1 MFWGSSPWRW
11 CSRLW
16 SSGRPRPLAP
26 RGPPQLRRPPRLSR
40 PGGGPARP
48 HLRPSP
54 GAARLHPRGSRG
66 SRGLWAKFSRPAA
79 ALEQRAQ
86 RSPALPSPQA
96 SKSSQAGPGSTVLTA
111 QGGAPRWSV
120 RMPLGCSC
128 AAACPGS
135 PRWLSRR
142 PKRRGPAARLSAGLS
157 LQRGPRRGPTW
168 KQLLD
173 SGFFGLVF
181 RF

>member
-1 MFWGSSPWRW
+1 MHTDGQNPDFHSQMFWGSSSWRW

-26 RGPPQLRRPPRLSR
+26 RGPPQLRRPPRISARLQGLLACTLGA
-40 PGGGPARP
+40 PGAPAGSGPSSAARP
-48 HLRPSP
+48 RP
-54 GAARLHPRGSRG
+54 R
-66 SRGLWAKFSRPAA
+66 
-79 ALEQRAQ
+79 EQRAQ
-86 RSPALPSPQA
+86 RSPAPPSPQA

-135 PRWLSRR
+135 PRWLRQGPPNAAGRRLGSAQRR
-142 PKRRGPAARLSAGLS
+142 PLPAAWLA
-157 LQRGPRRGPTW
+157 
-168 KQLLD
+168 
-173 SGFFGLVF
+173 
-181 RF
+181 